1 MKNIETFF
9 IYEFKYFI
17 SYKLSNII
25 LKDSVDFMKIDKYA
39 ANNLD
44 KGYFVRSL
52 YFENQDYDNFL
63 KKLMVSKQERNL
75 D

>member
-9 IYEFKYFI
+9 RYEFKYFI
-17 SYKLSNII
+17 SDKLSNII
-25 LKDSVDFMKIDKYA
+25 LNDSVDFMKIDKYA

-52 YFENQDYDNFL
+52 YFGIKIMIIFL